1 MRVITLLA
9 AKGGVGRTVATLAL
23 AAAYLARGR
32 RVRVVDAGD
41 GARGLPKDDAGD
53 LEGWW
58 GRVAQGTDLAGL
70 LRVSTA
76 RDASGLLTTLDHAA
90 GAPEDGGAE
99 VVLVDTAGRTDDRA
113 RLALRASDLVIAPF
127 RNAADATWV
136 IEGLGRDLARTGLT
150 ALALPC
156 GVEGD
161 AEAAG
166 HRFRE
171 SERASSGGK
180 DGSARLRLARAALPA
195 SLPLVHQLWHGPLP
209 GPGPATVAPEGADEE
224 VTAGARAAWA
234 AALTLAEEAW
244 DAATGPDPAVFDARP
259 PMLRL
264 GRMRGG
270 EGGPEVRSDSG
281 PGPRP
286 EAGRAA
292 EPTEGPTLASGTPP
306 A

>member
-58 GRVAQGTDLAGL
+58 GRVAQGTKLAGL

-76 RDASGLLTTLDHAA
+76 RDASGLLAALDCAA
-90 GAPEDGGAE
+90 GAPEDDGAE

-161 AEAAG
+161 AEEAG

-180 DGSARLRLARAALPA
+180 GGSARLRLARAALPDA
-195 SLPLVHQLWHGPLP
+195 LPLVRQLWHGPLP
-209 GPGPATVAPEGADEE
+209 TLDPVTVAPEGADAQATVE
-224 VTAGARAAWA
+224 ARAAWA
-234 AALTLAEEAW
+234 AALMLAEEAW

-259 PMLRL
+259 PVLRL
-264 GRMRGG
+264 ARMRGG
-270 EGGPEVRSDSG
+270 EGGAEVRSDAG
-281 PGPRP
+281 PGTGP

-292 EPTEGPTLASGTPP
+292 GPTDGPALAAGAAP

>member
-23 AAAYLARGR
+23 AAAYLARGV
-32 RVRVVDAGD
+32 RVRVVDASD
-41 GARGLPKDDAGD
+41 GARGLPRDDAGD

-58 GRVAQGTDLAGL
+58 GRVAWNTDLAGL

-76 RDASGLLTTLDHAA
+76 RDASGLLTALDCAA

-99 VVLVDTAGRTDDRA
+99 VVLIDTAGRTDDRA
-113 RLALRASDLVIAPF
+113 RVALRASDLVIAPF

-161 AEAAG
+161 AEEAG
-166 HRFRE
+166 HRFLE

-180 DGSARLRLARAALPA
+180 DGSTRLRLARAVLPA

-209 GPGPATVAPEGADEE
+209 GLGPATVAPEGADEE
-224 VTAGARAAWA
+224 ATAEARAAWA

-244 DAATGPDPAVFDARP
+244 GAATGPDPAVHNARP
-259 PMLRL
+259 PVLRL

-270 EGGPEVRSDSG
+270 EGGAGGQPDLG
-281 PGPRP
+281 PGT
-286 EAGRAA
+286 
-292 EPTEGPTLASGTPP
+292 EPGARRTDGPTLAPGAPP